1 MNRKIIQ
8 FTFLVLLIFS
18 TACKNTNNEQTKSE
32 NVMNNQTTT
41 EKVNKPEGSHIVN
54 PLIVTKD
61 TRALIT
67 FLEKVF
73 DAKEDKN
80 ALAISESDGKIFN
93 SSVTIGDVSMIIF
106 DRKDGWKHTPS
117 LLQVYVNEID
127 KKLETAEK
135 LGATIATKPTDF
147 YGGKLARFIDPQG
160 NLWWLFE
167 LAEFD
172 EPDWESSEENYDEE
186 NTVWTLDN
194 DPNMT
199 YIHNS
204 LVEAMKKLNEF
215 E

>member
-1 MNRKIIQ
+1 MNKTISQ
-8 FTFLVLLIFS
+8 GAFLVLLIFS
-18 TACKNTNNEQTKSE
+18 TACKKTDNKLNKSE
-32 NVMNNQTTT
+32 NKMNSQTTT
-41 EKVNKPEGSHIVN
+41 ETINKPEGSHIVN

-80 ALAISESDGKIFN
+80 ALAISESDGKVFN

-106 DRKDGWKHTPS
+106 DRKEGWKHTPS
-117 LLQVYVNEID
+117 LLQVYVNNID

-135 LGATIATKPTDF
+135 LGATIATEPTDF
-147 YGGKLARFIDPQG
+147 YGGKLARLIDPQG

-167 LAEFD
+167 LEEFN
-172 EPDWESSEENYDEE
+172 ELDWESSEETFEEE
-186 NTVWTLDN
+186 NTEWSLDS

-204 LVEAMKKLNEF
+204 LVEAMKKLNDF

>member
-1 MNRKIIQ
+1 
-8 FTFLVLLIFS
+8 
-18 TACKNTNNEQTKSE
+18 
-32 NVMNNQTTT
+32 MNNQTTT

-172 EPDWESSEENYDEE
+172 ESDWESSEENYDEE